1 MSRITC
7 PRCFG
12 NGYIKIPHES
22 VEKLN
27 KPLIA
32 QCTMCNSE
40 GEIEDKKIE
49 MAQAMFSDTP
59 TAEEPI
65 VEPEAEPEAIVEPE
79 PVETTETE

>member
-12 NGYIKIPHES
+12 NGYIKIPNES

-40 GEIEDKKIE
+40 GEIEDAKIE
-49 MAQAMFSDTP
+49 KPNKPPQLNKLR
-59 TAEEPI
+59 ERGL
-65 VEPEAEPEAIVEPE
+65 
-79 PVETTETE
+79 

>member
-1 MSRITC
+1 MSDTYTAKDV
-7 PRCFG
+7 FDFASSG
-12 NGYIKIPHES
+12 DASKTEDAFKG
-22 VEKLN
+22 VLADKLQ
-27 KPLIA
+27 KRL
-32 QCTMCNSE
+32 
-40 GEIEDKKIE
+40 EDKKIE

>member
-1 MSRITC
+1 MSKITC

-40 GEIEDKKIE
+40 GEIEDTIE
-49 MAQAMFSDTP
+49 QPDK
-59 TAEEPI
+59 EPPQLHKLR
-65 VEPEAEPEAIVEPE
+65 ERGL
-79 PVETTETE
+79 

>member
-1 MSRITC
+1 MEKPNNKVKKVIC
-7 PRCFG
+7 PRCKG

-27 KPLIA
+27 KPVIA

-49 MAQAMFSDTP
+49 KSDKP
-59 TAEEPI
+59 PQLHKLRERGL
-65 VEPEAEPEAIVEPE
+65 
-79 PVETTETE
+79 

>member
-1 MSRITC
+1 MSKITC

-27 KPLIA
+27 KPVIA

-49 MAQAMFSDTP
+49 KPNNKSPQLSKLR
-59 TAEEPI
+59 ERGL
-65 VEPEAEPEAIVEPE
+65 
-79 PVETTETE
+79 